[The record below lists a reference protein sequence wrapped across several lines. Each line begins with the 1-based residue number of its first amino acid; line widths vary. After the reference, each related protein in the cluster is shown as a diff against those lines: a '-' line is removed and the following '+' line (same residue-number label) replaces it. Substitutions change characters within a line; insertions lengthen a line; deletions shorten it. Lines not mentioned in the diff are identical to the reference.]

1 MAPRRKFGKLRPFGV
16 RLNGFARYNKGE
28 VGLAGIRE
36 YDFEQTLPRNMKPK
50 SQDMPAIQK
59 DGDKQLSSPLATGG
73 AGYSFESRVQASFVV
88 LMLAG
93 GCPPCFPGFSIK
105 KIKLQGKVD
114 GFETDDLIVFLEKN
128 DRSKERRKLICQVKR
143 SVSVTK
149 SNQDF
154 SEFLRAAWKDFHDS
168 SIFAPGKDAIALMT
182 GPLSGT
188 DARNVQWLLEHAKKT
203 DGCEEFI
210 RNVGQGK
217 FNPPKAQE
225 KLDVFRSHLKEA
237 TEGVEIPD
245 EELYRFLKDI
255 HLLSYDLDGGG
266 GVNLSLLL
274 SLISQFDKDALWIW
288 SRTVDHVQ
296 DLSRHAGTVTPD
308 NIPEDLMEAFKRP
321 VVQETSKK
329 PAQKRRKSS
338 ETDRSRYPHADF
350 LAAVNLVGSWDE
362 GNEEDI
368 STVSAIVDE
377 ECSTWKRKARDLLQL
392 SDPPL
397 SLENGI
403 WRVRDRHRLGPS
415 LLARVFDQNLRRLK
429 EAAVDALAFE
439 LPEEESSEAQ
449 GQEEKSRHSKVLT
462 EGLCGGLALLGSHSD
477 KLEHCTLHMG
487 KNTAEDAVRE
497 ILTDADWFSWAN
509 LNYML
514 PLLAEASPEEF
525 LKAVETALTA
535 PADPFDRL
543 FSLETTG
550 VVRRSYTAGL
560 LWALE
565 CLAWDPKYLVRSCIA
580 LGKLASVCPAG
591 GESNRSINSLTTIL
605 LPWLPQTVAP
615 AEKQKVAVET
625 LVRECPEIAWGL
637 VVNLLP
643 NQRMDSSG
651 SHKPS
656 WRGFIPEDWKERTT
670 YEKYAEMSSFYTNLA
685 FSLMSD
691 NPARLGEFI
700 RSPDLPGLSP
710 EGFLKILSSESI
722 AKLPEN
728 ERLDL
733 WRDARR
739 LVSMHRRHPNAEW
752 AMNPDLISSI
762 EKTAYKIAP
771 RGIIDSPEH
780 LFSGND
786 HDYYEEEETSD
797 NWQGLEEN
805 LENRRQ
811 EAVRKMLESGGID
824 SVVELAKTVK
834 RPETLGFSL
843 GRVADEGV
851 DRALLP
857 SYTVS
862 EDRNLSDFASSYVRC
877 RHHRNGWAWTEGLD
891 MEGWDDRQVGR
902 FFSCLPFAAE
912 TWNRVSERHEDSEEE
927 YWSETRVNP
936 DGSEEELENAVNKLA
951 EHGRLPA
958 AIRCLHAM
966 HRRKRRIDPSLC
978 VKTLNSAVNL
988 SETYDSQ
995 TPGLVADLI
1004 KALQENP
1011 ETDSN
1016 ELFDLELSCLGLMR
1030 AKNIVPESLEKRLA
1044 NDPDF
1049 FRDRIRILYGPKS
1062 DDESSERR
1070 RTQAENIDYLLYIW
1084 RRPPGTREDGS
1095 FSGEN
1100 FSLWFDAAKN
1110 AFASTELAEM
1120 ALLRLGRILVNCP
1133 PDPDGLWIDRAVAE
1147 ALNSEDAQALRDGL
1161 KYGFRSSRGA
1171 GFLDPSGKPEKD
1183 LAGKY
1188 GQMAEDAEN
1197 AGYQRLAADIREM
1210 SDYYE
1215 GDSER
1220 VKRFLKSRR

>member
-1 MAPRRKFGKLRPFGV
+1 M
-16 RLNGFARYNKGE
+16 
-28 VGLAGIRE
+28 
-36 YDFEQTLPRNMKPK
+36 
-50 SQDMPAIQK
+50 K
-59 DGDKQLSSPLATGG
+59 DGGKQLSSPLATGG
-73 AGYSFESRVQASFVV
+73 AGYLFESRVQASFVV

-93 GCPPCFPGFSIK
+93 GCPPYFPGFSIK
-105 KIKLQGKVD
+105 KIKLQRKVD

-128 DRSKERRKLICQVKR
+128 DCSNKEQRKLICQVKR

-149 SNQDF
+149 SNRDF
-154 SEFLRAAWKDFHDS
+154 SEFLRAAWKDFLNS
-168 SIFAPGKDAIALMT
+168 SIFTQGKDAIALMT

-188 DARNVQWLLEHAKKT
+188 DADNVQWLLEHAKKT
-203 DGCEEFI
+203 DDCEEFI
-210 RNVGQGK
+210 KDVGRDN
-217 FNPPKAQE
+217 FSPPKARE
-225 KLDVFRSHLKEA
+225 KLDVFRFHLKEGNG
-237 TEGVEIPD
+237 GVKIPD
-245 EELYRFLKDI
+245 GELYRFLRSI
-255 HLLSYDLDGGG
+255 HLLSYDLDGGD
-266 GVNLSLLL
+266 GVNLSLFL
-274 SLISQFDKDALWIW
+274 SYISLFDKEAPHRIW
-288 SRTVDHVQ
+288 SQAVEYVQ
-296 DLSRHAGTVTPD
+296 DLNRHAGTIKPD
-308 NIPEDLMEAFKRP
+308 NIPEDLRRAFKRP
-321 VVQETSKK
+321 VVQETSK
-329 PAQKRRKSS
+329 
-338 ETDRSRYPHADF
+338 ETGRTHYPHADF

-362 GNEEDI
+362 ENEEDI
-368 STVSAIVDE
+368 STVSHIVGE
-377 ECSTWKRKARDLLQL
+377 ERSTWVIKARELLQL
-392 SDPPL
+392 PDSPL

-403 WRVRDRHRLGPS
+403 WRVRDRHSLAPRLLS
-415 LLARVFDQNLRRLK
+415 RVFDQHLHSLK
-429 EAAVDALAFE
+429 EAAVSALTFE
-439 LPEEESSEAQ
+439 LPEKESSEAQ
-449 GQEEKSRHSKVLT
+449 SQEEKSHHSKVLM

-497 ILTDADWFSWAN
+497 ILTDADCFSWAN

-535 PADPFDRL
+535 PADPFYRL

-591 GESNRSINSLTTIL
+591 GEPNRPISSLTTIL

-625 LVRECPEIAWGL
+625 LVRQCPEIAWGL

-643 NQRMDSSG
+643 NQRMDSAG

-656 WRGFIPEDWKERTT
+656 WRGFIPENWKERIT

-710 EGFLKILSSESI
+710 GRFLEILSSDSI
-722 AKLPEN
+722 VNLPEN

-739 LVSMHRRHPNAEW
+739 LVSMHRRCPDAEW

-762 EKTAYKIAP
+762 EKTACKIAP
-771 RGIIDSPEH
+771 RNIINSPEH

-786 HDYYEEEETSD
+786 HDYYEEEKTSD
-797 NWQGLEEN
+797 NWKELEEN

-851 DRALLP
+851 DRAMLP

-877 RHHRNGWAWTEGLD
+877 RHHRNSWAWTDGLD

-912 TWNRVSERHEDSEEE
+912 TWKRVSKRREGSEKE
-927 YWSETRVNP
+927 YWSETRANP
-936 DGSEEELENAVNKLA
+936 DGSEERLEYAVNKLA
-951 EHGRLPA
+951 ENGRLPA

-966 HRRKRRIDPSLC
+966 HRRKRRIDPALC
-978 VKTLNSAVNL
+978 VKTLTS
-988 SETYDSQ
+988 SETYDSE
-995 TPGLVADLI
+995 TLGLVADLI

-1016 ELFDLELSCLGLMR
+1016 ELFDLEWSYLGSMR

-1049 FRDRIRILYGPKS
+1049 FRDLIRIRYGPKS

-1070 RTQAENIDYLLYIW
+1070 RTLARDIDYLLYRW
-1084 RRPPGTREDGS
+1084 RIPPGTREDGS

-1110 AFASTELAEM
+1110 AFASMELAEM

-1161 KYGFRSSRGA
+1161 KSGFRSSRGA
-1171 GFLDPSGKPEKD
+1171 GFLDPSGKPEKN
-1183 LAGKY
+1183 LAEKY

-1197 AGYQRLAADIREM
+1197 AGYQRLAADIREI
-1210 SDYYE
+1210 SDYYD

-1220 VKRFLKSRR
+1220 VKRFPKSPR

>member
-1 MAPRRKFGKLRPFGV
+1 M
-16 RLNGFARYNKGE
+16 
-28 VGLAGIRE
+28 
-36 YDFEQTLPRNMKPK
+36 
-50 SQDMPAIQK
+50 SAIQK

-128 DRSKERRKLICQVKR
+128 AGSEEPRKLICQVKR

-168 SIFAPGKDAIALMT
+168 SIFTPGKDAIALMT

-210 RNVGQGK
+210 RNVGQGN
-217 FNPPKAQE
+217 FSPPKAQE
-225 KLDVFRSHLKEA
+225 KLDVFRSHLKEV
-237 TEGVEIPD
+237 TEGVEIPA
-245 EELYRFLKDI
+245 EELYCFLRDI

-266 GVNLSLLL
+266 SVNLSLLL
-274 SLISQFDKDALWIW
+274 SLISQFDKYAPHRIW

-296 DLSRHAGTVTPD
+296 DLSQHAGTIKPD

-321 VVQETSKK
+321 VVQNLRKK
-329 PAQKRRKSS
+329 PPKSEKMPRKLT
-338 ETDRSRYPHADF
+338 EAVILHTDF

-362 GNEEDI
+362 KNEKDI
-368 STVSAIVDE
+368 STVSHIVGE
-377 ECSTWKRKARDLLQL
+377 ECSTWVRKARELLQL
-392 SDPPL
+392 PDPPL

-403 WRVRDRHRLGPS
+403 WRVKDRHSLGPS
-415 LLARVFDQNLRRLK
+415 LLTCVFDQHLHRLK
-429 EAAVDALAFE
+429 EAAVNALVFA
-439 LPEEESSEAQ
+439 LPEKESSEAQ
-449 GQEEKSRHSKVLT
+449 GQEEKSPHSKVLT

-487 KNTAEDAVRE
+487 ENTAESAVRE
-497 ILTDADWFSWAN
+497 ILTGADWFSWAN
-509 LNYML
+509 LNHML

-543 FSLETTG
+543 FSLETIG

-560 LWALE
+560 LRALE
-565 CLAWDPKYLVRSCIA
+565 CLAWDPKYLVRSCVT

-591 GESNRSINSLTTIL
+591 GEPNRPINSLTTIL

-615 AEKQKVAVET
+615 AEKQEVAVKT
-625 LVRECPEIAWGL
+625 LVRECPEIAWDL
-637 VVNLLP
+637 VVSLLP
-643 NQRMDSSG
+643 NQRMDSTG

-656 WRGFIPEDWKERTT
+656 WRGFIPKDWKERTT
-670 YEKYAEMSSFYTNLA
+670 NEKYAEMSSFYTNLA

-710 EGFLKILSSESI
+710 GRFLEILSSDSI
-722 AKLPEN
+722 ANLPKN
-728 ERLDL
+728 KRLDL

-739 LVSMHRRHPNAEW
+739 LVSMHRRCPDAEW
-752 AMNPDLISSI
+752 AMKPDLISSI

-771 RGIIDSPEH
+771 RDIIDSPKH

-797 NWQGLEEN
+797 NWQELEEN

-811 EAVRKMLESGGID
+811 EAARKILESGGID

-862 EDRNLSDFASSYVRC
+862 EDRNLSAFASLYVRC
-877 RHHRNGWAWTEGLD
+877 RHHRNGWAWTDGLE

-902 FFSCLPFAAE
+902 FFSCLPFTAE
-912 TWNRVSERHEDSEEE
+912 TWKRVSKRREGSEEE
-927 YWSETRVNP
+927 YWSKTRVNP
-936 DGSEEELENAVNKLA
+936 DGSEEGLEYAVNKLA

-958 AIRCLHAM
+958 AIKCLHAM

-978 VKTLNSAVNL
+978 VKTLNSAVNS
-988 SETYDSQ
+988 SETYDSE
-995 TPGLVADLI
+995 TPGLMADLI

-1016 ELFDLELSCLGLMR
+1016 ELFVLEWSYLGPMR

-1044 NDPDF
+1044 NDPAF
-1049 FRDRIRILYGPKS
+1049 FCALIRILYGPKS

-1070 RTQAENIDYLLYIW
+1070 RTLARNINYLLYGW
-1084 RRPPGTREDGS
+1084 RIPPGTREDGS

-1100 FSLWFDAAKN
+1100 FSLWFCAAKN
-1110 AFASTELAEM
+1110 AFASTELAEL
-1120 ALLRLGRILVNCP
+1120 ALLRLGRILVHCP
-1133 PDPDGLWIDRAVAE
+1133 SDPDGLWIDRAVAE

-1161 KYGFRSSRGA
+1161 KSGFRNSRGA

-1183 LAGKY
+1183 LAEKY

-1197 AGYQRLAADIREM
+1197 ASYQRLAADMREM

-1220 VKRFLKSRR
+1220 VKRFPKSRR